1 MIRTLAGRTALTTTA
16 ALALG
21 LAGLP
26 LGAVA
31 QSDDASGADATDPLT
46 SVVWAVTRV
55 GPAPPA
61 TEQTVRF
68 EPDGGLVVSS
78 GCADYTG
85 TYTLDVEA
93 LTVGSLRRE
102 FGSIEDCTFGESGS
116 ADLFVNHVEDAE
128 TWRIEEDGQLIIEAG
143 GRREGWTLT
152 LESSGLPEAADEA
165 ASGSEASTA
174 DLSGTWRLETMDLGV
189 AGRAMMPDVIDI
201 TLTLT
206 PDGVLSGSG
215 SCSEYGG
222 EYTLIGQDAISI
234 GGVDVAEPGTCE
246 TELADLQQLYL
257 GILPVIDTVE
267 VEDGSLVLSAAA
279 ISAELIYQPVD

>member
-1 MIRTLAGRTALTTTA
+1 
-16 ALALG
+16 
-21 LAGLP
+21 
-26 LGAVA
+26 
-31 QSDDASGADATDPLT
+31 
-46 SVVWAVTRV
+46 VWAVTRV

-85 TYTLDVEA
+85 TYTLDGQA
-93 LTVGSLRRE
+93 LAVGSLRRE

-128 TWRIEEDGQLIIEAG
+128 TWSIDEDGQLTIEAG
-143 GRREGWTLT
+143 GRGGGTLT
-152 LESSGLPEAADEA
+152 LESSGLPAGADEA
-165 ASGSEASTA
+165 VSGADASAVDVA
-174 DLSGTWRLETMDLGV
+174 GTWRLETMDLGV
-189 AGRAMMPDVIDI
+189 AGRATMPDEIEI

-206 PDGVLSGSG
+206 PDGILSGSG
-215 SCSEYGG
+215 SCSEYAGG
-222 EYTLIGQDAISI
+222 YTVIGQDGLAVE
-234 GGVDVAEPGTCE
+234 GVDA
-246 TELADLQQLYL
+246 TEFEACDAQLADLQQLYL

-267 VEDGSLVLSAAA
+267 VDDGSLVLGAAP